1 MINDRSDVASEL
13 WRLKEAEE
21 TLHAIRRGTVDAF
34 VVEGPEGHQVYTLQ
48 GADLPYSVLV
58 EKMQQGAA
66 MLDGHGE
73 IIYSNPSL
81 SQLVGKTRETL
92 IGVPLENFVEASAR
106 PAFRKL
112 LQQAELGSS
121 ESELQLLRTD
131 GALISTNF
139 SLRLLSR
146 DKSAIGI
153 LITDLTAQK
162 QQAEFV
168 IRLEQFAVRL
178 QQLQDEERRR
188 FARELHDSVGQLVVS
203 IGLNIAR
210 VKKEAHKLSP
220 EVAQLVTANAAM
232 VNEISDQI
240 RTISHLL
247 HPPLLDEVGL
257 PSAVRWYVDGFAERS
272 KIETALEIEEN
283 FDRLPRETEIA
294 AFRAVQ
300 ECLTNIHRHSGSS
313 SCSVKIIRDGQQLR
327 IEIKDSGR
335 GIPESKLVNLMSSG
349 GVGLRGMD
357 ERLRQIG
364 GTLTIDSNA
373 RGTTIT
379 ATLPIPSVDSAVAG
393 ENVA

>member
-1 MINDRSDVASEL
+1 
-13 WRLKEAEE
+13 
-21 TLHAIRRGTVDAF
+21 
-34 VVEGPEGHQVYTLQ
+34 
-48 GADLPYSVLV
+48 
-58 EKMQQGAA
+58 
-66 MLDGHGE
+66 
-73 IIYSNPSL
+73 
-81 SQLVGKTRETL
+81 
-92 IGVPLENFVEASAR
+92 
-106 PAFRKL
+106 
-112 LQQAELGSS
+112 
-121 ESELQLLRTD
+121 
-131 GALISTNF
+131 
-139 SLRLLSR
+139 
-146 DKSAIGI
+146 
-153 LITDLTAQK
+153 
-162 QQAEFV
+162 
-168 IRLEQFAVRL
+168 
-178 QQLQDEERRR
+178 
-188 FARELHDSVGQLVVS
+188 LHDSVGQLVVS